1 MINLGYKHDY
11 IIDLIKTKIANND
24 IFHALLIYGEP
35 GVGKTFLS
43 NEICKILLNGD
54 SNKSDKYENTAFTGL
69 RSPDLYILGN
79 NTAPNSN
86 IITVDEI
93 RKIKQWM
100 SFTVLKSK
108 YKVLLINDADRMN
121 INANNAFLKIL
132 EEPIG
137 NTIILLNTSKI
148 GMLPLTLKSRCIKL
162 KLRRKNIEKF
172 IKILSDMFPH
182 RENTEFE
189 ELYSLCHG
197 NINLAAYIIESNL
210 FDLST
215 RLNSEVKILEY
226 MSQLNLESVNDLKLF
241 NHLMNHFSSKVV
253 NKKISNNQQINS
265 SFFSRMDKIED
276 IFSNIHYLNKTH
288 SKELI
293 ISILRE
299 CVSI

>member
-1 MINLGYKHDY
+1 MINLGYKHDD
-11 IIDLIKTKIANND
+11 IINLIKTKIANNNV
-24 IFHALLIYGEP
+24 FHALLIYGEP

-54 SNKSDKYENTAFTGL
+54 SNKSDKYENTAGL
-69 RSPDLYILGN
+69 RSPDLYVLDN

-93 RKIKQWM
+93 RKVKQWM

-108 YKVLLINDADRMN
+108 YKVLLINDADKMN
-121 INANNAFLKIL
+121 INASNAFLKIL
-132 EEPIG
+132 EEPVG

-162 KLRRKNIEKF
+162 KLRRKSIEEF
-172 IKILSDMFPH
+172 IKILSDMFAD
-182 RENTEFE
+182 RGNTEFA
-189 ELYSLCHG
+189 ELHSLCNG
-197 NINLAAYIIESNL
+197 NINLAVHIIENNL
-210 FDLST
+210 LNLST
-215 RLNSEVKILEY
+215 QLNSEIKILKY
-226 MSQLNLESVNDLKLF
+226 MSQLNLENVNDLKLF

-253 NKKISNNQQINS
+253 NTKISNNQQINS
-265 SFFSRMDKIED
+265 SFFSKMDKIED
-276 IFSNIHYLNKTH
+276 ILSNIHYLNKTH

-299 CVSI
+299 CVYI